1 MLGLLV
7 GCSNPT
13 GSDDGGDGTSQDD
26 SVNGDQNGSNGQNGS
41 DGGSDLGGTY
51 GPVEAALVGV
61 NPDQDDGA
69 TRVSVHLSTGG
80 FSQPGVGEEG
90 SDVVTLILNQ
100 NSEVSSVD
108 NAEVDLEQGGSAVWT
123 ASALFGRV
131 DYSDLDT
138 GYEVTG
144 GTVTVDTG
152 NFIGESFGS
161 DIDLTVSGSLEVR
174 VYDSSGTIDTATLQ
188 VDYSGT
194 AELVDPNE

>member
-1 MLGLLV
+1 M
-7 GCSNPT
+7 
-13 GSDDGGDGTSQDD
+13 
-26 SVNGDQNGSNGQNGS
+26 
-41 DGGSDLGGTY
+41 
-51 GPVEAALVGV
+51 
-61 NPDQDDGA
+61 
-69 TRVSVHLSTGG
+69 
-80 FSQPGVGEEG
+80 
-90 SDVVTLILNQ
+90 
-100 NSEVSSVD
+100 
-108 NAEVDLEQGGSAVWT
+108 WT